1 MELRQLKYFVGIV
14 DAGSVSRAA
23 QSLFVAQSALSKQ
36 ISDLEQ
42 ELGVQLLVR
51 GRGGV
56 QVTESGKVFYE
67 YAQGILKQLEDARTA
82 VRAPES
88 IVGSVILG
96 VPQSA
101 SAALALPLLQAS
113 RAQLP
118 QVSLH
123 LNEELTGNL
132 LDQLRQGRI
141 DLTVFTSNV
150 PLADFDFEPMADE
163 DFYWIRGSGYP
174 GPAPEAGI
182 TLQAIAAQPL
192 ILSAS
197 QHNHC
202 LRAIIEQV
210 FSEQGVAM
218 PSLAA
223 EINSVHTLKRAVQA
237 GIAPTILPLALV
249 AQEVDAGDLVAH
261 PILCNAMRRTLGT
274 CLSRDLPLTHAKR
287 AVRSLVG
294 NVVRQLCEQGGWR
307 GARAVRADGTRG

>member
-23 QSLFVAQSALSKQ
+23 QCLFIAQSALSKQ
-36 ISDLEQ
+36 ISELER

-51 GRGGV
+51 GRSGV
-56 QVTESGKVFYE
+56 LMTESGKVFYD
-67 YAQGILKQLEDARTA
+67 YAQGILKQLDDARTA

-96 VPQSA
+96 VPQSI
-101 SAALALPLLQAS
+101 SAALALPLLQAA
-113 RAQLP
+113 RKQLP

-141 DLTVFTSNV
+141 DLTLFTSNV
-150 PLADFDFEPMADE
+150 PRADFDFEPMADE
-163 DFYWIRGSGYP
+163 DFYWVRGADRP
-174 GPAPEAGI
+174 GPAMQAGI
-182 TLQAIAAQPL
+182 TLTAIAAQPL
-192 ILSAS
+192 ILSTS

-202 LRAIIEQV
+202 MRTIIEQV
-210 FSEQGVAM
+210 FSEQRVPM
-218 PSLAA
+218 PQLAA

-261 PILCNAMRRTLGT
+261 PIRCDAMRRTVGV
-274 CLSRDLPLTHAKR
+274 CLSRDMPLTHAKR
-287 AVRSLVG
+287 AVRTLVG
-294 NVVRQLCEQGGWR
+294 KVVRQLCDQGGWR
-307 GARAVRADGTRG
+307 SARAVCAGEARD